1 MFHDLSVRWQEDL
14 FWDFQDKQ
22 LCTGP
27 WPPDLWPR
35 GVPPVQQAQPLV
47 CPKLWGVLGPGETGS
62 GQYPISCKHELNSFF
77 QRVVAIRNIEKGT
90 ELTICYLGEKNR
102 FTGVEKRRKILR
114 NYGFVCSCDTC
125 KIEENLKE
133 DPCYLKDYMK
143 LESLID
149 SQNMLG
155 SIFLEKEKIL
165 ERNCSKIIWRIL
177 NFKNAIIHYAN
188 VDPSSLEYELIFDKL
203 RRLEELVKIQRSLWQ
218 MMYFQ

>member
-1 MFHDLSVRWQEDL
+1 M
-14 FWDFQDKQ
+14 
-22 LCTGP
+22 
-27 WPPDLWPR
+27 
-35 GVPPVQQAQPLV
+35 
-47 CPKLWGVLGPGETGS
+47 
-62 GQYPISCKHELNSFF
+62 
-77 QRVVAIRNIEKGT
+77 AIRNIEKGT

-114 NYGFVCSCDTC
+114 NYGFVCNCDTC
-125 KIEENLKE
+125 KTEEDLNE
-133 DPCYLKDYMK
+133 DPYYLKDYMK
-143 LESLID
+143 LENLID

-203 RRLEELVKIQRSLWQ
+203 RRLEELVKIQKSL
-218 MMYFQ
+218 

>member
-1 MFHDLSVRWQEDL
+1 M
-14 FWDFQDKQ
+14 
-22 LCTGP
+22 
-27 WPPDLWPR
+27 
-35 GVPPVQQAQPLV
+35 
-47 CPKLWGVLGPGETGS
+47 
-62 GQYPISCKHELNSFF
+62 
-77 QRVVAIRNIEKGT
+77 AIRNIEKGT

-203 RRLEELVKIQRSLWQ
+203 RRLEELVKIQRSL
-218 MMYFQ
+218 